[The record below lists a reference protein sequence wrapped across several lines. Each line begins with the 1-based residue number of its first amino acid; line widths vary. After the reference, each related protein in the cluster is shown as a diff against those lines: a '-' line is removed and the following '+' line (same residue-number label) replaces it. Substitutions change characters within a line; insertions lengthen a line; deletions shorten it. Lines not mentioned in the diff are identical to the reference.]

1 MALPNMKIS
10 TPQHSPNMSIKP
22 IAKHDIPLLNSVRE
36 YRVVTI
42 RQLAVISNRSCQVVR
57 RRIRSLED
65 RGLII
70 KKPFGY
76 GRNQGRPEEII
87 YLSQQGMKL
96 LSDGYIDPA
105 ASQYVSDFR
114 NNHIDH
120 DLLANWFRIHWTHMG
135 KFIPLLSFRYISP
148 RGHSSDQNHVPIP
161 LIPSTQRNGHGSVII
176 PDGILAIRHNES
188 NKALL
193 FFLEVDMDS
202 EAITGKRGNTN
213 NIHHKILCYQELY
226 RNKHYKRLEQVFGSK
241 FNGFRLLFLANTDA
255 RVATICRFAKTIQSP
270 DFIWLT
276 DQTKM
281 FDHGLSA
288 NIWVRGG
295 RYEDS
300 RESILGPGL
309 ASESPVITIR

>member
-1 MALPNMKIS
+1 MTLPSMIVS
-10 TPQHSPNMSIKP
+10 MPQRPPNMSLKP
-22 IAKHDIPLLNSVRE
+22 LARHDIPLLSSVRE

-65 RGLII
+65 RGLMI

-76 GRNQGRPEEII
+76 GRNQGRPEEIV

-96 LSDGYIDPA
+96 LSDGCIDPA
-105 ASQYVSDFR
+105 ASQYVSDLKSH
-114 NNHIDH
+114 HIDH
-120 DLLANWFRIHWTHMG
+120 DLLSNWFRIHWTHME
-135 KFIPLLSFRYISP
+135 KFMPLLSFSYLSP
-148 RGHSSDQNHVPIP
+148 RAHSPEENHLFRLPIP
-161 LIPSTQRNGHGSVII
+161 SGQRNGNVIV

-226 RNKHYKRLEQVFGSK
+226 RNKHYKRFEEVFGSK
-241 FNGFRLLFLANTDA
+241 FNGFRLLFLASTDA
-255 RVATICRFAKTIQSP
+255 RVTTICRFAKTTQSP

-276 DQTKM
+276 DQAKM

-288 NIWVRGG
+288 DIWVRGG
-295 RYEDS
+295 KYEDP
-300 RESILGPGL
+300 RESILGPSL
-309 ASESPVITIR
+309 ANESPIITIR